1 MENFIR
7 TNRGKQMESN
17 LWSVIYKKDIKVL
30 ARAFLIGIAFATVVF
45 AIVFI
50 IGSLIGFSS

>member
-1 MENFIR
+1 
-7 TNRGKQMESN
+7 MESN

-30 ARAFLIGIAFATVVF
+30 ARAFLIGIAYAAVVF

-50 IGSLIGFSS
+50 IGSLIGM